1 MTVATSFTGKQV
13 DPLQFAQVLS
23 SYKEEDVHSDTIVLS
38 FGCFSDGHALPDYVV
53 LRCRCNS

>member
-38 FGCFSDGHALPDYVV
+38 FGCFSDGHALPDYV
-53 LRCRCNS
+53 LLS

>member
-38 FGCFSDGHALPDYVV
+38 LGCFSDGHALPDYVL
-53 LRCRCNS
+53 LR